1 MTGGSYHLAASADEL
16 QDVFQNLPTQL
27 MTVTE
32 TTEVSVMFV
41 VVGALWWHLRLLF
54 RSSGIRSPK

>member
-1 MTGGSYHLAASADEL
+1 MTGGTYHLASSSDEL

-41 VVGALWWHLRLLF
+41 MIGAMLVALALTLSILWHP
-54 RSSGIRSPK
+54 IP